1 MHGAFWR
8 GDKAGEVMECLNGS
22 GGVVGSMSNGVGL
35 FLIPQLG
42 PNTMTHPD
50 QPNIP
55 CLRNEAVGPQVLTL
69 HNFCCKLSVKKYIC
83 ISDVLIACLN
93 KW

>member
-1 MHGAFWR
+1 
-8 GDKAGEVMECLNGS
+8 MEYLNGP
-22 GGVVGSMSNGVGL
+22 GGVVGVSDAVGL
-35 FLIPQLG
+35 LLIPQLG

-69 HNFCCKLSVKKYIC
+69 HNFCCELSVKKYIC
-83 ISDVLIACLN
+83 ISYVMIACLN